1 MTGGDILVEGLA
13 ANGIDVVFGLPG
25 VQLDAAVDAFA
36 RRQDTIRLLHT
47 RHEQAT
53 SYMAWGYAT
62 ATGRTGC
69 CMVVPGPG
77 LLNAATG
84 LSCAH
89 AANAPVVCVAA
100 QIPSAAIDRG
110 LGYLHEIPHQVDVL
124 RAVTKWSGRAMAPQE
139 VEGVVAEA
147 FRHVVE
153 GRPGPVAIEVPSD
166 VLEGE
171 CEVSPAIRPAPRA
184 STTPWSG
191 SDEAVALLDRAE
203 RPLIIAGGGV
213 IGAGASDELRQLAE
227 RLGAPVV
234 TTANARGAIPTDHPL
249 AFPGAAAGRLVPSA
263 DVVLAVGTRLARM
276 QGRRW
281 ELEPHQTMIRI
292 DIDPE
297 EIVRDTTPTLSLVAD
312 ARAALSSLAE
322 AVEARTASGWRDL
335 DRVRQEID
343 ALIQRVTPQAAFGTA
358 IRRALPDDALLVSGM
373 HQVGYWAQIGYPVR
387 LPRTFLGPGYQGALG
402 YEVPTGLGAQV
413 GRPDT
418 RVVVLCGDGGFLFN
432 VQELATAVQHHIPAI
447 IVVFNDGA
455 YGNVKRMQ
463 KERFGRLLAS
473 ELQNPDLME
482 LAHAFGLG
490 GIRATDPEGLGA
502 ALGRALSMD
511 GPVLIEVPVG
521 EMDSPWAMLRG

>member
-1 MTGGDILVEGLA
+1 MTGGDVLVEGLQ
-13 ANGIDVVFGLPG
+13 ANGIEVVFGLPG

-36 RRQDTIRLLHT
+36 RRQDTIRLYHT

-89 AANAPVVCVAA
+89 ASNAPVVCVAA

-124 RAVTKWSGRAMAPQE
+124 RAVTKWTGRAMAPHE
-139 VEGVVAEA
+139 VQDVVSEA
-147 FRHVVE
+147 FRRVAE
-153 GRPGPVAIEVPSD
+153 GRPRPVAVEVPSD
-166 VLEGE
+166 VLEAE
-171 CEVSPAIRPAPRA
+171 CEAPPAIRPAPPPA
-184 STTPWSG
+184 GTPWPG
-191 SDEAVALLDRAE
+191 SDDAVALLSRAE
-203 RPLIIAGGGV
+203 RPLIMAGGGV
-213 IGAGASDELRQLAE
+213 IGAGAGDELRQLAE
-227 RLGAPVV
+227 RLGAPVL
-234 TTANARGAIPTDHPL
+234 TSANGRGAIPTEHPL
-249 AFPGAAAGRLVPSA
+249 AFPVPCAGRLVPAA
-263 DVVLAVGTRLARM
+263 DVILAVGTRLARF

-281 ELEPHQTMIRI
+281 ELGPGQTLIRI
-292 DIDPE
+292 DVDRE
-297 EIVRDTTPTLSLVAD
+297 EIDRDIVPSLALVAD

-322 AVEARTASGWRDL
+322 AVDARTASGWRDL
-335 DRVRQEID
+335 DRLREEID
-343 ALIQRVTPQAAFGTA
+343 GIIQRVTPQAAFGAA
-358 IRRALPDDALLVSGM
+358 IRRALPDDSVLVSGM
-373 HQVGYWAQIGYPVR
+373 NQVGYWAQIGYPVR
-387 LPRTFLGPGYQGALG
+387 RPRTFLGPGYQGALG

-432 VQELATAVQHHIPAI
+432 VQELATAAQHHIPAI

-455 YGNVKRMQ
+455 YGNVKRIQ

-473 ELQNPDLME
+473 ELRNPDFME
-482 LAHAFGLG
+482 LAHAFGIEG
-490 GIRATDPEGLGA
+490 MRTTDPEGLGA
-502 ALGRALSMD
+502 ALGRALAID